1 MEAARLLYDLIEAR
15 YCARRDEPDRREEGD
30 AGEKDRVVGRA
41 FGIDRAYHG
50 PVACARPRCSAIL
63 RGTGTMLAPIPR

>member
-1 MEAARLLYDLIEAR
+1 MRLVDRFSTLPSAERRGVQAARLLYDLIEAR
-15 YCARRDEPDRREEGD
+15 YCARRDEPGRRED

-50 PVACARPRCSAIL
+50 PVA
-63 RGTGTMLAPIPR
+63 

>member
-1 MEAARLLYDLIEAR
+1 VQAARLLYDLIEAR
-15 YCARRDEPDRREEGD
+15 YCARRDEPGRRED

-50 PVACARPRCSAIL
+50 PVA
-63 RGTGTMLAPIPR
+63 